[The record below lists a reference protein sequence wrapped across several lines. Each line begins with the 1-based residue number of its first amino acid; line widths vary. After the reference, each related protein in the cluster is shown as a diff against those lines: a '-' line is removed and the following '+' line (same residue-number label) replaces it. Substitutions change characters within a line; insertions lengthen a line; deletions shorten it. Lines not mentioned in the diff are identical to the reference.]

1 MMGAYLLATNT
12 KQLLFWLPANNPT
25 DKRKP
30 QRDWMAEMSPRLRCL
45 VKKRTLSKERRTREP
60 KFTVYG
66 IYQSNCPNKYLTAA
80 HTLTYTL
87 SLSLTRSASGQLQ
100 TPIQGLSLSRNK
112 YNKNTIRTT
121 TPHFLSLSRLA

>member
-1 MMGAYLLATNT
+1 
-12 KQLLFWLPANNPT
+12 
-25 DKRKP
+25 
-30 QRDWMAEMSPRLRCL
+30 MAEMSPRLRCL

-87 SLSLTRSASGQLQ
+87 SLSDTVSFRAAPNSNTR
-100 TPIQGLSLSRNK
+100 TLSL
-112 YNKNTIRTT
+112 
-121 TPHFLSLSRLA
+121 